1 MWLGYEDFK
10 DLPRKIIA
18 DKILLD
24 KAFNIVKN
32 LKNDANQSGLASIV
46 YNFFDKKT
54 FNTNKGVGIYFG
66 VVSENE
72 ELAEELNKPIIRKLV
87 KQKVHSP
94 FIDNIWGAY
103 LIKEFAFYCALM
115 IFLVNM
121 HGLFL

>member
-46 YNFFDKKT
+46 YNF
-54 FNTNKGVGIYFG
+54 
-66 VVSENE
+66 
-72 ELAEELNKPIIRKLV
+72 
-87 KQKVHSP
+87 
-94 FIDNIWGAY
+94 
-103 LIKEFAFYCALM
+103 LIKRLLIQTKE
-115 IFLVNM
+115 
-121 HGLFL
+121 